1 MKKKFFKYIFS
12 KNINALFVLIL
23 LFFSSQNIVA
33 QEETHELNITLKLKI
48 YEGDLKNSM
57 ITITKKGMPFKVIDP
72 NRDNFEVDLPVGSDY
87 LFTFRKIGYIT
98 KIVSVDT
105 HVPEGREKSEFAK
118 KNSDI
123 ELDIQPEGRLITYP
137 KPVASLSYSIR
148 KRDFAWDKD
157 VASEGYKMQKK
168 EKENTNSA
176 TKPETP
182 TIENKKQNPVIAT
195 QSENNLVNTVKK
207 PIITNKEV
215 KVIQEDYKKFTI
227 ITITIDDK
235 KYVYRKEE
243 FNFSTF
249 YYKDGLSIGADTYE
263 NETK

>member
-1 MKKKFFKYIFS
+1 MKNIFLKYVIVKK
-12 KNINALFVLIL
+12 INALFVLIL
-23 LFFSSQNIVA
+23 LFFSSQNIIA
-33 QEETHELNITLKLKI
+33 QEEAHQLNITLKLKI

-57 ITITKKGMPFKVIDP
+57 VTITKKGMPFKVIDP
-72 NRDNFEVDLPVGSDY
+72 NRDNFEVDLPLGSEY

-168 EKENTNSA
+168 EKENTNSNPKA
-176 TKPETP
+176 ETP
-182 TIENKKQNPVIAT
+182 TTENKKQNPIVAT
-195 QSENNLVNTVKK
+195 QPENNLVNTVKK
-207 PIITNKEV
+207 PIVTNKEV

-227 ITITIDDK
+227 TTITIDDK
-235 KYVYRKEE
+235 KYIYRKEE